1 MRIRD
6 IKFQNNKANNINN
19 NNIETENNNNKKIKN
34 LETTEGVLNI
44 NKIISD
50 NNDNIIRKKNMKKI
64 TQKELFSKLEKK
76 IVYVEYAI

>member
-50 NNDNIIRKKNMKKI
+50 NNDNIIRKKI
-64 TQKELFSKLEKK
+64 
-76 IVYVEYAI
+76 